1 MNALSNYYEHG
12 PLVLLQRPVALI
24 GFLGVDQHGLGR
36 DLAALSG
43 LPLVEVDRWIEHAAG
58 QSLVSLVQTQGIEAL
73 RQLEDRFLAQALTT
87 RPPGIIV
94 LGDGALLKEANLRQV
109 LDKATLVYLKL
120 SLASTYWKLRHQ
132 TAGLHPLLL
141 QPPESTGELRPLL
154 AECQGG
160 FDQAHVTLDM
170 DEMTPE
176 VALRLLLER
185 LPQWGKA
192 QPSA

>member
-1 MNALSNYYEHG
+1 MSNYYEHG

-24 GFLGVDQHGLGR
+24 GFLGVDQHSLGR

-58 QSLVSLVQTQGIEAL
+58 QSLVALVQTQGIEAL

-87 RPPGIIV
+87 RPPGIVV

-132 TAGLHPLLL
+132 ALGPHPLLL

-154 AECQGG
+154 AERQGG

-192 QPSA
+192 RS

>member
-1 MNALSNYYEHG
+1 MS
-12 PLVLLQRPVALI
+12 
-24 GFLGVDQHGLGR
+24 
-36 DLAALSG
+36 
-43 LPLVEVDRWIEHAAG
+43 
-58 QSLVSLVQTQGIEAL
+58 
-73 RQLEDRFLAQALTT
+73 T

-94 LGDGALLKEANLRQV
+94 LGDGALIKEANLRQV

-132 TAGLHPLLL
+132 AIGSHPLLL

-154 AECQGG
+154 AERQGG

-176 VALRLLLER
+176 VALRHCWISCPNGGQRGPYLR
-185 LPQWGKA
+185 FALPGLQRYFFDRNRPCSITSGDF
-192 QPSA
+192 SC

>member
-1 MNALSNYYEHG
+1 MSNYYEHG
-12 PLVLLQRPVALI
+12 PLVLLQRPIVLI

-43 LPLVEVDRWIEHAAG
+43 LPLIEVDRWIEHEAG
-58 QSLVSLVQTQGIEAL
+58 QALFSLVQTQGIEAL

-87 RPPGIIV
+87 RPSGIIV
-94 LGDGALLKEANLRQV
+94 LGDGALLKETNLRQV

-132 TAGLHPLLL
+132 AVGSHPLLL
-141 QPPESTGELRPLL
+141 QPPESTEELRPLL
-154 AECQGG
+154 AERQGG

-176 VALRLLLER
+176 AALRHLLDK
-185 LPQWGKA
+185 LPQWGTA
-192 QPSA
+192 RPVS